1 MTKKDKA
8 NSYIKKSIKDLNGII
23 ADAYKTLGNARFGA
37 AGSRSS
43 NTAEG
48 KEAQK
53 TIARAKTELRAR
65 EIQSIKE
72 KEQDNK

>member
-1 MTKKDKA
+1 MNKKEDYK
-8 NSYIKKSIKDLNGII
+8 KKSAKDLVRMI

-37 AGSRSS
+37 AGSRSK
-43 NTAEG
+43 NTKDG

-65 EIQSIKE
+65 EISE
-72 KEQDNK
+72 NLSDKEQDNK